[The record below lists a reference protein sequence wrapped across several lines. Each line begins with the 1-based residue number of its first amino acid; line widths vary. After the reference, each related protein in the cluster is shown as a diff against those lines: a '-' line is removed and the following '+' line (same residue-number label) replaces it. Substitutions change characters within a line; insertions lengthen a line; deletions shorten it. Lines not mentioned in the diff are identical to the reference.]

1 MDFTTELL
9 TREGNRNLTRSTSRR
24 LAIDRYLYALATLV
38 RRDLKARYSRTVLG
52 LGWTV
57 VQPLMLLALY
67 TFVFSEIMKLE
78 FGAGRGTRN
87 FALYLASGM
96 FPFFALSEGI
106 LRASTSLT
114 ENRSLLDK
122 VRFPAEVLPAVG
134 VVTST
139 IPEVL
144 GLGLLILFGAFSD
157 VQYSPWLVF
166 LPVLIFLRALLT
178 LGIAWLV
185 SVLNVFLVDIGQF
198 VGLVLTTW
206 MFLTPIFY
214 PAELVPGRFAMAL
227 QLNPLH
233 HLVTAYRA
241 VLLEARSPLESFPIL
256 IVSTVLTVGI
266 GLAFFTGTV
275 ERAKDF
281 L

>member
-1 MDFTTELL
+1 L
-9 TREGNRNLTRSTSRR
+9 TRVATWKETF
-24 LAIDRYLYALATLV
+24 DRYRFALAAFV
-38 RRDLKARYSRTVLG
+38 RRDLKGRYSRTVLG

-67 TFVFSEIMKLE
+67 TFVFSVIMELR
-78 FGAGRGTRN
+78 FRAGTGTGN
-87 FALYLASGM
+87 FALYLTSGM
-96 FPFFALSEGI
+96 FPFLALSEGI
-106 LRASTSLT
+106 QRATTSLT
-114 ENRSLLDK
+114 GNRSLLDK

-134 VVTST
+134 VVSST

-144 GLGLLILFGAFSD
+144 GLSLLILVGGFFD
-157 VQYSPWLVF
+157 VQYSAWLVLLPF
-166 LPVLIFLRALLT
+166 LILLRVMLT

-198 VGLVLTTW
+198 VGLFLTTW

-214 PAELVPGRFAMAL
+214 PADLVSERFGLAL
-227 QLNPLH
+227 QLNPLY
-233 HLVTAYRA
+233 HLVEAYRA
-241 VLLEARSPLESFPIL
+241 VILEARNPLESMPIL
-256 IVSTVLTVGI
+256 AVSAGLSAAI
-266 GLAFFTGTV
+266 GLAFFRGTV